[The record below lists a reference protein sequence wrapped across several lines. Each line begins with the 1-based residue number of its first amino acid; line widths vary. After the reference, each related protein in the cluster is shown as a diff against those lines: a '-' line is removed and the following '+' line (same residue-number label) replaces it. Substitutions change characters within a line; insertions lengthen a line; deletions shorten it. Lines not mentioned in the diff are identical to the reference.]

1 MKILVTNYTFDASEQ
16 TVTFTDFNPVVL
28 EKVLLITNVT
38 DNLIIYNFAD
48 STKGGTVTGASAV
61 LTLTY
66 DTTAMADADDLQ
78 IWYDDTSLSG
88 DTSDLATSAKQLAD
102 NHNVTVSNPTADPET
117 GLATSANQQ
126 SDALTDT
133 ELRATAVPISG
144 TVTAITNDVSIDDG
158 GNTITVDGTVTAT
171 MPASV
176 IGPAVPTIDSYT
188 SDDVNLAA
196 NTANQSVIS
205 APGAD
210 KQIWVY
216 GLIGTVDVAGSIS
229 IQDEDNVAHSGI
241 MPVGITGGFVM
252 NPSGNFSMPWI
263 KVATNKALEIDT
275 VTCTF
280 DGIIVYAIVSV

>member
-1 MKILVTNYTFDASEQ
+1 VTVSNPTADPETGLATSANQQSDAL
-16 TVTFTDFNPVVL
+16 TDTELRATAVP
-28 EKVLLITNVT
+28 I
-38 DNLIIYNFAD
+38 
-48 STKGGTVTGASAV
+48 SGTVTVSNP
-61 LTLTY
+61 
-66 DTTAMADADDLQ
+66 TADPE
-78 IWYDDTSLSG
+78 TG
-88 DTSDLATSAKQLAD
+88 LATSAKQLAD